1 MLRLSVIDLEVPIFP
16 SLQEA
21 PRVLAF
27 GDLVDILDGWRVLP
41 KEGAID
47 GSAALRLLGLGME
60 ALLGLGMGLLPG
72 SGWRIGLLLGR

>member
-1 MLRLSVIDLEVPIFP
+1 MLRLSVIDLEVLIFP

-27 GDLVDILDGWRVLP
+27 GDIVDILDGWRVLP

-47 GSAALRLLGLGME
+47 RSAALRLLGLGME
-60 ALLGLGMGLLPG
+60 ALLGLGIGLLPG
-72 SGWRIGLLLGR
+72 FGWRIGLLLGR